1 VGSTSLGVNGALN
14 GAAAGTTT
22 PTVAPV
28 VDVGAGGGYLAGGN
42 AAMGG
47 SSVTLAPPAPAATA
61 TPLLDQVTRTEALK
75 QARRRAEGREPR
87 VIGIAPRT
95 DVDRTDQMPDDP
107 IIRY

>member
-1 VGSTSLGVNGALN
+1 VNGTLNGSTST
-14 GAAAGTTT
+14 AATTT
-22 PTVAPV
+22 TSVAPV
-28 VDVGAGGGYLAGGN
+28 TDFGGGVVGGGGSFGGGN
-42 AAMGG
+42 AAIGG
-47 SSVTLAPPAPAATA
+47 SSVTIAPPAPAASA
-61 TPLLDQVTRTEALK
+61 TPLLDQVTRTETAK

>member
-1 VGSTSLGVNGALN
+1 VGSATLGVNGALN
-14 GAAAGTTT
+14 GTTPAAA
-22 PTVAPV
+22 APV
-28 VDVGAGGGYLAGGN
+28 TDVGGGVVGGGFYGGGN
-42 AAMGG
+42 AAIGG
-47 SSVTLAPPAPAATA
+47 SAIAIAPPAPATSP
-61 TPLLDQVTRTEALK
+61 TPLLDQVTRTEAVK